1 MVRRLTLAFSLL
13 VFALAAAP
21 VAAPAHPGGGPDDGR
36 WDDWRPSHDD
46 SSYAD
51 ETEAD
56 DGAWFD
62 DVQDSG
68 DALPPPDAP
77 APDPDP
83 QPAPASSGLNGVPY
97 RTLIL
102 RYARQRGLD
111 PAFVAAIVRAESSF
125 NPRARSRVGAR
136 GLMQLMP
143 ATARGMGAPVAKL
156 YDPETSI
163 RFGTLYLTHVRA
175 VVGRSTR
182 LIAAGYN
189 AGPGAVKSAGGVPPY
204 AETQAYVRR
213 VAAFHAAYRT
223 R

>member
-1 MVRRLTLAFSLL
+1 MVRRLTVVFSLL
-13 VFALAAAP
+13 VLALAAAP
-21 VAAPAHPGGGPDDGR
+21 VAAAHDDAR
-36 WDDWRPSHDD
+36 WDDWRPSHEDD
-46 SSYAD
+46 SYTD
-51 ETEAD
+51 ETEG

-62 DVQDSG
+62 DVEDSG
-68 DALPPPDAP
+68 DALPEPDTP

-83 QPAPASSGLNGVPY
+83 QPAPPSSGLNGVPY

-102 RYARQRGLD
+102 RYAKQRGLD

-125 NPRARSRVGAR
+125 NPRARSPVGAR

-143 ATARGMGAPVAKL
+143 ATARGMGASVAKL

-189 AGPGAVKSAGGVPPY
+189 AGPGAVKQYGGVPPY